1 MTTWTLEQVK
11 QVRGLRAHMTV
22 DAELVERHG
31 DAARDA
37 VATQMAKHL
46 TRMAHTFAVELH
58 WDDLEVQWS
67 DVPKEPWH
75 IAADMRWRPPT
86 KTVELHGGHL
96 DGQRYGLE
104 HVGESI
110 RVPKPA
116 PFAWLPAD
124 LNPGDL
130 VPDLADTYELVG
142 WREDERVWVYATRQ

>member
-31 DAARDA
+31 DEARNE
-37 VATQMAKHL
+37 VATEMAKHL
-46 TRMAHTFAVELH
+46 THMAHTFAIELH

-67 DVPKEPWH
+67 DVQDEPWH
-75 IAADMRWRPPT
+75 LAADMRWCPPT

-96 DGQRYGLE
+96 DGQRYAIQ
-104 HVGESI
+104 HVGEPV
-110 RVPKPA
+110 RVPRPMYTQVDHPEDVITA
-116 PFAWLPAD
+116 
-124 LNPGDL
+124 
-130 VPDLADTYELVG
+130 LADTYELVG